1 MMLMRHN
8 KCDNPVNKYDSSSDE
23 KDVDDA
29 SDDDSLPS
37 LCSDSDP
44 DDMDQHEV
52 DNLELHLTYGKI
64 EVDDPIPQDET
75 EVGDT
80 DHNELGEALQLWRTT
95 LC

>member
-1 MMLMRHN
+1 MYFVIMSDVA
-8 KCDNPVNKYDSSSDE
+8 KCDNSDNKYDSSSDE

-44 DDMDQHEV
+44 DDMDQQAV
-52 DNLELHLTYGKI
+52 DNLKLQLTYGKI
-64 EVDDPIPQDET
+64 EDDDPIPQDET

-80 DHNELGEALQLWRTT
+80 GHDELRE
-95 LC
+95 